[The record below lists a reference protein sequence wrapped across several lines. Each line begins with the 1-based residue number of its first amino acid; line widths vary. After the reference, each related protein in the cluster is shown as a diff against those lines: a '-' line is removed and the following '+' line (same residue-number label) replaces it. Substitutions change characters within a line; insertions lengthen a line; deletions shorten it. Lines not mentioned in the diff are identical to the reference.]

1 MLRRYKEIFFGLLL
15 GLAMWVIDA
24 AMHAALSAEMHGGS
38 GQTFVHEL
46 FQPGA
51 TVLFFR
57 SVFVFLA
64 LAFGWTLWRSNWRE
78 RELRAL
84 EAAIASLNRQ
94 LNSPAM
100 RIVSHARMLMG
111 RPGIIHDEA
120 ARELAASIS
129 DDARVIDEL
138 ALAYM
143 NFSERVAAGRYAE
156 AIETLHRIE
165 ARMQSGGTEKNPRRS
180 NPLSQTSST

>member
-1 MLRRYKEIFFGLLL
+1 MFKRYKEIFFGLLL
-15 GLAMWVIDA
+15 GAAMWVLDA
-24 AMHAALSAEMHGGS
+24 AMHAQIGAELHTGGQ
-38 GQTFVHEL
+38 GFAHEL

-57 SVFVFLA
+57 FVFVLLA

-84 EAAIASLNRQ
+84 EDAVVAFHRQ
-94 LNSPAM
+94 LDSPAM
-100 RIVSHARMLMG
+100 RILNHARMLHG
-111 RPGIIHDEA
+111 RPGVVHDEA

-138 ALAYM
+138 AQCYM
-143 NFSERVAAGRYAE
+143 SFSRQVTAGRHRE
-156 AIETLHRIE
+156 AVETLRRIE
-165 ARMQSGGTEKNPRRS
+165 SWTTEGQASETRGGDA
-180 NPLSQTSST
+180 SSM